1 MITKFEGKLWNI
13 YILQQGPPK
22 FMPPSELNAGEIF
35 RGDENQLLLTG
46 YYQHDFQCRYNLSD
60 YPFDSQECS
69 INLRIPPEMRN
80 YTYFTGKKLRY
91 VGKSTHFCKYI
102 THCIVILCSG
112 AS

>member
-1 MITKFEGKLWNI
+1 
-13 YILQQGPPK
+13 
-22 FMPPSELNAGEIF
+22 MPPSELNAGEIF